1 MHSIHSTIKILIHD
15 ILFSSDCITL
25 GISDLGEMMM
35 TVGTALESVDM
46 GEKAIAISSL
56 AVLSPF
62 GVDFPGDFPD
72 TFLS

>member
-1 MHSIHSTIKILIHD
+1 
-15 ILFSSDCITL
+15 
-25 GISDLGEMMM
+25 MM

-62 GVDFPGDFPD
+62 HVDFPGDFPD